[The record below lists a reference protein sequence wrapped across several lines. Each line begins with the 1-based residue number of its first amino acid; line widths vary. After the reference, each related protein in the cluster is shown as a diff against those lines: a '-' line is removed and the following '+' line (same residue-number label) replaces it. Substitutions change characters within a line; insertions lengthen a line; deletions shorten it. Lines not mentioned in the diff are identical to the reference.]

1 MIKLSNTIAEILEY
15 NGFSYNEV
23 EEQDGKYYIELNNG
37 TPEGEDWWET
47 LWFDGTEEGFIKEFT
62 DRANSF
68 DVDEEAEVWIEARGN
83 VRGVPDSIRDLLDDA
98 EWKKET
104 LLQTARELNDEGLED
119 DKEPITKDKFM
130 EYIEENFTL
139 NKRMCL
145 DLLESIFDYAEE
157 HNHTKHNYM
166 LEDLIGDVLDLS
178 DNERQMLCRVE

>member
-1 MIKLSNTIAEILEY
+1 MMELSERIIEVLEKNEFNVGEIT
-15 NGFSYNEV
+15 
-23 EEQDGKYYIELNNG
+23 EQDKEFYLEFGQS
-37 TPEGEDWWET
+37 TPEGEDWWEI
-47 LWFDGTEEGFIKEFT
+47 LWFDGTEEGFIKAFT

-68 DVDEEAEVWIEARGN
+68 DVDEEAEVWIEARGRVN
-83 VRGVPDSIRDLLDDA
+83 GVPDSIRDLIDDA

-104 LLQTARELNDEGLED
+104 LLQTVRELNDEELEED
-119 DKEPITKDKFM
+119 REPITKDKFM

-157 HNHTKHNYM
+157 HNHSKYNYM
-166 LEDLIGDVLDLS
+166 LEDLIADVLDLS

>member
-1 MIKLSNTIAEILEY
+1 M
-15 NGFSYNEV
+15 
-23 EEQDGKYYIELNNG
+23 
-37 TPEGEDWWET
+37 
-47 LWFDGTEEGFIKEFT
+47 
-62 DRANSF
+62 
-68 DVDEEAEVWIEARGN
+68 DEEAEVWIEARGN
-83 VRGVPDSIRDLLDDA
+83 VRGVPDSIRDLIDDA

-104 LLQTARELNDEGLED
+104 LLQTARELNDEELED
-119 DKEPITKDKFM
+119 DREPITKDKFM

-157 HNHTKHNYM
+157 HNHSKFNYM